1 MKRIL
6 LFGLLALSV
15 GFLFAQNVKPDEAAI
30 TEEIEKTTDGPM
42 MTLESMEVSY
52 GEIEQ
57 NSDPL
62 RTVAFT
68 NTGTEP
74 LVISSARGSCGC
86 TVPTYPKEPI
96 MPGESSLIE
105 IRYDTKRMGSINK
118 TVKISTNDKVGTH
131 VIRVTG
137 KIHAKASEESLPKK
151 EGVLNNNK

>member
-118 TVKISTNDKVGTH
+118 TVKITTNDKVGTH

-137 KIHAKASEESLPKK
+137 KIHAKASEESLP
-151 EGVLNNNK
+151 NNK